1 MQTNKPDYNC
11 HSLVTRHAHPVDGLT
26 HPMPWEMQTAL
37 QNINSICSSNH
48 DKEAL
53 AM

>member
-26 HPMPWEMQTAL
+26 HPMPWRDADSFAKYQQHL
-37 QNINSICSSNH
+37 QLQS
-48 DKEAL
+48 
-53 AM
+53 